1 MPAAAAA
8 SEAPDRKKAQATTAG
23 GNDGEPVDI
32 AGAGGGHGGGAGA
45 GGAGGGRVGG
55 AGAGGDGGTAG
66 DDPQEEGPVPFR
78 FFTPRECARLQGFPD
93 SYSLDGG
100 DGTMMIFIVK
110 TFCLYRKCWIS
121 Y

>member
-32 AGAGGGHGGGAGA
+32 AGAGGGHG
-45 GGAGGGRVGG
+45 GG